1 MKKFLCI
8 FAVLVS
14 AVIFTACNPLSL
26 LNGNGSAQK
35 VTKSDLEGIWKSDV
49 RFADMMFA
57 IDEEALEE
65 SADDAQ
71 KNVLDVIKTSSADVS
86 IAFYLDFSDDSYDV
100 YFKISEYT
108 TAIKDFYYQLFDEL
122 SDDSE
127 RLAKFMSLTE
137 DELDEFLQTQGM
149 TKLSEVTDM
158 LKANVDNMS
167 DSDIEGFI
175 SGGSG
180 KIKNGKYITE
190 NLDFEIDGKKVVLQE
205 DTGSDNTVIMRLKND
220 KLVFDKFTDD
230 GVNANAYIFKNGFE
244 KVK

>member
-1 MKKFLCI
+1 MKKFLCVI
-8 FAVLVS
+8 AVLVS

-26 LNGNGSAQK
+26 LNGNGSTQK
-35 VTKSDLEGIWKSDV
+35 VTKSDLEGIWKSNV

-100 YFKISEYT
+100 YFKISEYA
-108 TAIKDFYYQLFDEL
+108 TALKDFYYQLFDEL

-149 TKLSEVTDM
+149 NKLSEVTDM

-167 DSDIEGFI
+167 ESDIESFI
-175 SGGSG
+175 SKGNG

-190 NLDFEIDGKKVVLQE
+190 DLDFEIDGKKVVLQE

-220 KLVFDKFTDD
+220 KLVFDKFTDE